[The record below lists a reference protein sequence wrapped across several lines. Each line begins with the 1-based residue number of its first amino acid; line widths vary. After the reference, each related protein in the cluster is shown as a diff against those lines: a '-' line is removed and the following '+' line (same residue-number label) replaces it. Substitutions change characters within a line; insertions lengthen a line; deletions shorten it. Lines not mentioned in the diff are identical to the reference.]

1 MAAFFICDNRNIVG
15 YDPAVLKSGT
25 ISKPP
30 RRDQGMVALNVVA
43 TFRIRVERMKFPVV
57 NSKTEQ

>member
-15 YDPAVLKSGT
+15 YDPAVLKSGK
-25 ISKPP
+25 ISKLP
-30 RRDQGMVALNVVA
+30 RCNQGMVALSAVA
-43 TFRIRVERMKFPVV
+43 TYRIRVERMKSPVV

>member
-15 YDPAVLKSGT
+15 YDPPVLKSGK
-25 ISKPP
+25 ISKPL
-30 RRDQGMVALNVVA
+30 RRDQGMVALNAVA

>member
-1 MAAFFICDNRNIVG
+1 MAAFFICDNRNNVG
-15 YDPAVLKSGT
+15 YYPAVLKSGK

-30 RRDQGMVALNVVA
+30 RRDQGMVALNAVA
-43 TFRIRVERMKFPVV
+43 TFRLRVERMKYPVV